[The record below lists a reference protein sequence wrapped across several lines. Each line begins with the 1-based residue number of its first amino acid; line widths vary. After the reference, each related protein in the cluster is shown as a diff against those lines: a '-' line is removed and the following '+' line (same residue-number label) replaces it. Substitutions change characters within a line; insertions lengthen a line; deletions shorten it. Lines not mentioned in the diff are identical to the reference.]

1 MNKKKIILFD
11 IDYTL
16 FDTDKFRDITYPQ
29 LMNLLEQEDTEKY
42 HQKVMEVE
50 RELIVRGGYEPVG
63 FAHTLSEALRI
74 LPKHHQLEQLFY
86 NATLYETCLYP
97 EDRTVLEKLS
107 ERKDCVLGI
116 VSRGEDSFQRRKI
129 QAIKSFFS
137 DDNIFISLT
146 KVDLI
151 NKILNQFEGLQ
162 IFVIDDSAPF
172 LHEFKKTDK
181 SVFVILVEKENRYER
196 KPVGEGFIPDFTIS
210 SLGEIEV
217 ILGNKECC

>member
-1 MNKKKIILFD
+1 MDKKKIILFD

-29 LMNLLEQEDTEKY
+29 LMELLQQEDTEKY

-50 RELIVRGGYEPVG
+50 RELITRGGYEPVG
-63 FAHTLSEALRI
+63 FAHALSEALKI

-86 NATLYETCLYP
+86 DTTLYETCLYP
-97 EDRTVLEKLS
+97 EDRKVLENLS
-107 ERKDCVLGI
+107 HRKDAVLGI

-129 QAIKSFFS
+129 QTIKSFFP
-137 DDNIFISLT
+137 DNNIFISLT

-151 NKILNQFEGLQ
+151 ERIANQFKDLQ

-172 LHEFKKTDK
+172 LHEFKKVA
-181 SVFVILVEKENRYER
+181 SNVVVVLVEKENRYER
-196 KPVGEGFIPDFTIS
+196 KPVADGFIPDFKIGN
-210 SLGEIEV
+210 LDEIEP
-217 ILGNKECC
+217 ILDNR